1 MIFFF
6 IKVKMTTTHFDSKD
20 IKEIIEK
27 TKNSEI
33 YTMIGYGSRIQ
44 YNSKEKVEKEV
55 EIIYKKING
64 FNGSNPVFLYFGDP
78 SGDGSISIAFEHLSK
93 LMKEYGGYLIMTQIE
108 KAKTYGVSKEM
119 LIQEP
124 ILWTSTPTNCPPQCL
139 YGGIDYNGNPCGNTL
154 SMLEFN
160 NIRVNNNLNKIKIFI
175 LGDYSNDRLNV
186 GVIAHYE
193 HKFAIKYNIDFEII
207 QLEPKNKDLVLTI
220 NDEIKEIDS
229 QICN

>member
-1 MIFFF
+1 
-6 IKVKMTTTHFDSKD
+6 MTTTQFDSKD
-20 IKEIIEK
+20 IKKIVEQ
-27 TKNSEI
+27 TKDSEI

-44 YNSKEKVEKEV
+44 YKDKKEVEKEV
-55 EIIYKKING
+55 EIIYKRVNG
-64 FNGSNPVFLYFGDP
+64 FDGSNPVFLYFGDP

-108 KAKTYGVSKEM
+108 KAKTYGVSEEM

-124 ILWTSTPTNCPPQCL
+124 ILWTQTPTNSPPQCL

-160 NIRVNNNLNKIKIFI
+160 NIRVKHNLNKIKIFI
-175 LGDYSNDRLNV
+175 LGDYTNDRLNV

-193 HKFAIKYNIDFEII
+193 HKFAIKYNIDYEII

-220 NDEIKEIDS
+220 IDEIKEIDS
-229 QICN
+229 QIFN

>member
-1 MIFFF
+1 
-6 IKVKMTTTHFDSKD
+6 MTTTQFDSKD
-20 IKEIIEK
+20 IKKIVEQ
-27 TKNSEI
+27 TKDSEI

-44 YNSKEKVEKEV
+44 YKDKKQVEKEV
-55 EIIYKKING
+55 EIIYKRVNG
-64 FNGSNPVFLYFGDP
+64 F
-78 SGDGSISIAFEHLSK
+78 DGSIGIAFEHLSK

-108 KAKTYGVSKEM
+108 KAKTYGISEEM

-124 ILWTSTPTNCPPQCL
+124 ILWTQTPTNSPPQCL

-160 NIRVNNNLNKIKIFI
+160 NIRVKHNLNKIKIFI
-175 LGDYSNDRLNV
+175 LGDYTNDRLNV

-193 HKFAIKYNIDFEII
+193 HKFAIKYNIDYEII

-220 NDEIKEIDS
+220 IDEIKEIDS
-229 QICN
+229 QIFN